1 MGDNAPET
9 SEPFDV
15 KKVKYLVRLMKH
27 YDLTDLD
34 ISDGPAR
41 IHLQR
46 RGPEPAI
53 SATAFSPPAGSPFAY
68 PQHLA
73 PPSAPPA
80 SPAAPQEVPA
90 GPKTIVVESPMV
102 GTYYSSSAPDT
113 PPFVSVG
120 TVVQSSTTLCIIEAM
135 KVFTDIP
142 AGVSGTIAE
151 ILVKSGQPVEFGQP
165 LFRVVP
171 A

>member
-1 MGDNAPET
+1 MGDHAPET
-9 SEPFDV
+9 PEPFDV

-34 ISDGPAR
+34 ITDGAAR

-46 RGPEPAI
+46 RGPE
-53 SATAFSPPAGSPFAY
+53 SAALPPAFNPPPGPSYAY
-68 PQHLA
+68 PQPPA
-73 PPSAPPA
+73 PPV
-80 SPAAPQEVPA
+80 AAPQPAAAEAPA

-102 GTYYSSSAPDT
+102 GTYYSSSAPDS

-120 TVVQSSTTLCIIEAM
+120 TVVQSTTTLCIIEAM

>member
-1 MGDNAPET
+1 MGENAPE
-9 SEPFDV
+9 SSKPLDV
-15 KKVKYLVRLMKH
+15 EKVRYLVRLMKH

-34 ISDGPAR
+34 ISDGPFR

-46 RGPEPAI
+46 RGPEPVAPTFG
-53 SATAFSPPAGSPFAY
+53 APHPYPPAHNP
-68 PQHLA
+68 
-73 PPSAPPA
+73 PPA
-80 SPAAPQEVPA
+80 PAPAPQAEQAPA

-102 GTYYSSSAPDT
+102 GTFYASSSPDA
-113 PPFVSVG
+113 PPFVTVG
-120 TVVQSSTTLCIIEAM
+120 TVVQPATTLCIIEAM

-151 ILVKSGQPVEFGQP
+151 ILVKNGQPVEFGQP